1 MYESTDT
8 FSIFGGTDHSKRT
21 DRCNGI
27 PDTAG
32 MREGAPNVVY
42 NGVQSLKY
50 MIDDAIGFDIRRY
63 ICMYYRNSYNN

>member
-1 MYESTDT
+1 MYESTET
-8 FSIFGGTDHSKRT
+8 ISRFGGADHSKRT

-50 MIDDAIGFDIRRY
+50 MIDDAIGFGFDIR
-63 ICMYYRNSYNN
+63 MYVLQEFL